1 MGLALLTSAM
11 LFIAKNLEWM
21 PGGGD
26 ALGLTGWHLA
36 LAIALNF
43 VFGAL
48 MMLGVGLYA
57 PCLILICLLGMNPL
71 SAFPI
76 MMGACAFLMPIGGA
90 RFIETG
96 RYRLPA
102 ALGLTLG
109 GIPGVLLA
117 AFVVK
122 SLPIIWLRWL
132 VAIVVIYAALLMLS
146 SARRT
151 RGRQARDQARRA

>member
-1 MGLALLTSAM
+1 M
-11 LFIAKNLEWM
+11 AKNLEWM

-36 LAIALNF
+36 VAIGSNF

-57 PCLILICLLGMNPL
+57 PCLILVCLLGMNPL

-96 RYRLPA
+96 RYRPSA

-122 SLPIIWLRWL
+122 SLPMVWLRWL
-132 VAIVVIYAALLMLS
+132 VVIVVVYASLLMLS

-151 RGRQARDQARRA
+151 RGRRTREQAR